1 MLDAVW
7 VTLGGM
13 AIVFGAL
20 LVVMLAMMG
29 LGRWFKP
36 KEEEAEEKKE

>member
-1 MLDAVW
+1 VLDAVW

-20 LVVMLAMMG
+20 LLVMLAMMG

-36 KEEEAEEKKE
+36 EEGETEEKKE